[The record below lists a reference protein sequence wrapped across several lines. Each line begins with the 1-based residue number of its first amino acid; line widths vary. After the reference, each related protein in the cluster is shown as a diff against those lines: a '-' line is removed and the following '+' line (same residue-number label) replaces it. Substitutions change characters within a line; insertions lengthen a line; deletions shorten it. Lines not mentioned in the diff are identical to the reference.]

1 MPSVIKKKKIKQN
14 KKTKDVDFSTPYKG
28 AEGVSKSRETAKT
41 MWTSKASKD
50 ELDLGFVLTQDSD
63 GNYIARTRLQSKA

>member
-1 MPSVIKKKKIKQN
+1 MAKVIKKKK
-14 KKTKDVDFSTPYKG
+14 KKKDVDYSTPYEG
-28 AEGVSKSRETAKT
+28 AEGKSMSRETAKT

-50 ELDLGFVLTQDSD
+50 ELDLGFILTQDSD